1 MSEASLSISERKQ
14 DHLDIVLRQDVTAK
28 GIRTGFERFFF
39 EHVALPELLLPE
51 IDLSCQFLGKR
62 LQAPLLI
69 SSMTGGQILPGS

>member
-1 MSEASLSISERKQ
+1 MADSPSPISERKQ
-14 DHLDIVLRQDVTAK
+14 DHLDIVLRQDVNAR

-69 SSMTGGQILPGS
+69 SSMTGGQTLPGS